1 MAFVLSKHDV
11 SFEDLVA
18 CPGCDLLHHRRQI
31 LIGEYARCMRCND
44 VIQTCKP
51 HTIDRTLAGTLAAV
65 LLLVLSLCT
74 PFLSLSRAG
83 IESSITI
90 LDAVNALWDSKMR
103 WLGLLTLAFIVL
115 LPLARLLML
124 IWVLWRLRFGRKV
137 RRTMITAFR
146 WSLRLEPWA
155 MADIFIIGVVV
166 SLVKISSLATLT
178 VGIAFWALLGLVG
191 VSFLTSYTLC
201 RDTIWTQLSQTR

>member
-1 MAFVLSKHDV
+1 MLSNQDV
-11 SFEDLVA
+11 PLEDLVA
-18 CPGCDLLHHRRQI
+18 CPGCDLLHYRRKI
-31 LIGEYARCMRCND
+31 HTGEYARCARCND

-51 HTIDRTLAGTLAAV
+51 LSVDRTLAGTLAALV
-65 LLLVLSLCT
+65 LLLISLCT
-74 PFLSLSRAG
+74 PFLSLTRAG

-90 LDAVNALWDSKMR
+90 LDAVIALWESNMR
-103 WLGLLTLAFIVL
+103 WLGLLTLALIVL

-124 IWVLWRLRFGRKV
+124 GWVLWRLRFGRKLK
-137 RRTMITAFR
+137 RTMRTAFR

-166 SLVKISSLATLT
+166 SLVKVNSLANLS

-191 VSFLTSYTLC
+191 VSILSSYTLC
-201 RDTIWTQLSQTR
+201 RDTIWTMLEQNP